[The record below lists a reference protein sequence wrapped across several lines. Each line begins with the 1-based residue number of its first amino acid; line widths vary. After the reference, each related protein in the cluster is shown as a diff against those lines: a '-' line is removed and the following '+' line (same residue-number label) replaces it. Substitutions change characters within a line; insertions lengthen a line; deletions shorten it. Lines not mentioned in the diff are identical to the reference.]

1 MGGGFRAAVA
11 RRYASSIR
19 MDGDSGPQ
27 AEVMKGHG
35 EAEAQESCGS
45 LSGVRVVLVT
55 TGSRGDAAVR
65 VLPSRCQAAA
75 MARGG
80 GSDACAQALPGNLC
94 RKQGAQFKWKG
105 QKELSFGSKN
115 VVCCGSS
122 SLNFTVVAAHT
133 GMSWG
138 GPHCESLILH
148 LCII

>member
-65 VLPSRCQAAA
+65 VLPSQLSSCSNGK
-75 MARGG
+75 GG
-80 GSDACAQALPGNLC
+80 GQRCLRAGIARQFVPQA
-94 RKQGAQFKWKG
+94 
-105 QKELSFGSKN
+105 
-115 VVCCGSS
+115 
-122 SLNFTVVAAHT
+122 
-133 GMSWG
+133 G
-138 GPHCESLILH
+138 GPIQMERAEGTEFRFEKCSLLRFKFTQLH
-148 LCII
+148 SGWRRIPVCLGGDLIVNH

>member
-55 TGSRGDAAVR
+55 TRSRGDAAVR
-65 VLPSRCQAAA
+65 VLPSCQAAA

-122 SLNFTVVAAHT
+122 SLNFTVV
-133 GMSWG
+133 G
-138 GPHCESLILH
+138 GAYRYVLGGTSL
-148 LCII
+148 

>member
-65 VLPSRCQAAA
+65 VLPSQLSSCSNGK
-75 MARGG
+75 GG
-80 GSDACAQALPGNLC
+80 GQRCLRAGIARQFVPQAGGPIQMERAEGTEF
-94 RKQGAQFKWKG
+94 RF
-105 QKELSFGSKN
+105 EN

-122 SLNFTVVAAHT
+122 SLNFTVV
-133 GMSWG
+133 G
-138 GPHCESLILH
+138 GAYRYVRLCLGGDLIVNH
-148 LCII
+148 